1 VLLFTNV
8 VEGLSEKGASNAP
21 IVDLAGLRRAKWT
34 GKPLCGDLQGYA
46 ASASEAFRTVSE
58 GVFSEVRIGAG
69 TVATC
74 LVMER
79 LRTRLGSGLERRK
92 L

>member
-1 VLLFTNV
+1 MIYPYSPECV
-8 VEGLSEKGASNAP
+8 
-21 IVDLAGLRRAKWT
+21 
-34 GKPLCGDLQGYA
+34 
-46 ASASEAFRTVSE
+46 E
-58 GVFSEVRIGAG
+58 GVFSEVRNGAG